1 MKQRLDVTVVER
13 GLAETRA
20 KAQALIMAGDVFVD
34 GKRVDKA
41 GAQVAAE
48 AQIEVRAG
56 LPYVSRGGLKL
67 AHALDV
73 FGLRARVPGKVAL
86 DIGASTGGFTDVLLQ
101 AGASRVYAVDVG
113 TNQLAWKLRTDPR
126 VVVMEQTNIRD
137 LAALPTK
144 DEGRRTAEITNYELR
159 ITDDNSDN
167 NPQSAIRNPQSV
179 LADLATADVSFI
191 GLELITPAAL
201 RLTTPDA
208 FFVFLIKPQFEAGRE
223 RVGKGGVVR
232 DPRVHR
238 DVIIRLAERWRGMGL
253 LLAGLARSPITGPA
267 GNVEYLAYLEKADAS
282 IGEHSAFGIPHS
294 TIDREVFGHGE

>member
-48 AQIEVRAG
+48 AQIEVKAG
-56 LPYVSRGGLKL
+56 LIYVSRGGLKL

-137 LAALPTK
+137 LEALPTK
-144 DEGRRTAEITNYELR
+144 DEGRTTEEITNYELR

-167 NPQSAIRNPQSV
+167 NLKSAIRNPQSV

-191 GLELITPAAL
+191 GLELVTPAAL

-232 DPRVHR
+232 DPRIHR
-238 DVIIRLAERWRGMGL
+238 DVIIRLAESWRGMGL

-282 IGEHSAFGIPHS
+282 LGERSVLGIPHS